1 MSAYAAP
8 EVTLPGSPAAVR
20 RSHWLLGALGLAI
33 LLTVPFWV
41 GSDYGLRIATLVV
54 VYATMSLG
62 WNLLGGYANQISLGH
77 AVFFAMGAYTTA
89 ILQLRFGISP
99 WIGLFVGVLL
109 SVALA
114 ALIGIPTFLLSGH
127 YFALATLALLQVG
140 FILFT
145 YFGGVTGGAPGL
157 SIPITGSNPAMFQ
170 FTLPIYYFYI
180 AAVIL
185 LLTLF
190 VSRTVLYSKL
200 GYRLRAIKENPL
212 AARLA
217 GVNLFRAK
225 LSALMI
231 SAAIVSVT
239 GTFYIEYIEFID
251 PGSAFSFDVS
261 VNMALFAIIG
271 GVNSWWGA
279 VLGAAILVPLGEA
292 LRIQLTGQLAPLG
305 QLSYGLL
312 LIVMILV
319 RPRGLAVWLTVGW
332 NTLVERIFHGAA
344 RD

>member
-1 MSAYAAP
+1 MSAYVAP
-8 EVTLPGSPAAVR
+8 DVRLARVDAAVR
-20 RSHWLLGALGLAI
+20 RSHWLVALLALAV
-33 LLTVPFWV
+33 LLSVPFWI
-41 GSDYGLRIATLVV
+41 GSDYGLRIATLVA

-77 AVFFAMGAYTTA
+77 AVFFGMGAYTTA
-89 ILQLRFGISP
+89 ILQLRYGISP
-99 WIGLFVGVLL
+99 WVGLFIGVLL
-109 SVALA
+109 SVLLA
-114 ALIGIPTFLLSGH
+114 VLIGLATFLLSGH

-145 YFGGVTGGAPGL
+145 YFAGITGGPPGL
-157 SIPITGSNPAMFQ
+157 SIPITGNNPGMFQ
-170 FTLPIYYFYI
+170 FGLPIYYFYI
-180 AAVIL
+180 AVGIL
-185 LLTLF
+185 LLTLI

-200 GYRLRAIKENPL
+200 GYRLRAIKGNPL

-217 GVNLFRAK
+217 GVDLFRSK
-225 LSALMI
+225 LYALVI

-239 GTFYIEYIEFID
+239 GSFYIEYIEFID
-251 PGSAFSFDVS
+251 PSSAFSFDVS

-279 VLGAAILVPLGEA
+279 ALGAAILVPLGEF

-305 QLSYGLL
+305 QLSYGVL

-319 RPRGLAVWLTVGW
+319 RPRGLAVWVTVGW
-332 NTLVERIFHGAA
+332 NKLVERVIHGSA
-344 RD
+344 RS